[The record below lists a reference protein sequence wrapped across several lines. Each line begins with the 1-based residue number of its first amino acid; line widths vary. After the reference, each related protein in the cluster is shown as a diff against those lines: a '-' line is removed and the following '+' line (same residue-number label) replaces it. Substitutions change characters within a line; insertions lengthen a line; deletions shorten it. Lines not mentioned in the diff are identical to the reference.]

1 MRDQTMDQRAARRAA
16 DLERG
21 KTVTQALLH
30 ARMRWLGMLLFLTG
44 LLTLGGAVAQIFF
57 ADGRISSIFISLF
70 ACGLSLGTFGSHN
83 DTALAQLR
91 DNRWHPGTPE
101 GLAHE
106 VNQEFLFNRIELS
119 QLRATPK
126 TSWVVTVGAL
136 AVLAWAISRLVTAML

>member
-1 MRDQTMDQRAARRAA
+1 MRDQTMDDRAARRAE

-21 KTVTQALLH
+21 KAVTQAVLH
-30 ARMRWLGMLLFLTG
+30 ARMRWLGVVLFLAG
-44 LLTLGGAVAQIFF
+44 LLSLGGAVALIFF

-70 ACGLSLGTFGSHN
+70 ACGLGLGTFGAHN

-91 DNRWHPGTPE
+91 DHRWHPGTPE
-101 GLAHE
+101 RLAHE

-126 TSWVVTVGAL
+126 TSWIVTVAAL
-136 AVLAWAISRLVTAML
+136 AVLAWAVSRLVTAVL